1 MTSHQVNDAG
11 MQEAPEQ
18 QITSEKLRD
27 YQKRAVRDVE
37 RAWKEH
43 RSVLLV
49 EFMGAGKTVEAAE
62 IIRQHVARGE
72 RVLVLAHRGEIL
84 KQTRRKL
91 IKAAIP
97 AESIGFIWA
106 DGALNTDAPV
116 QVASVMTL
124 ARRSA
129 PENIELLVVDE
140 AHHSQAKSW
149 RKIFSWYPNAKVL
162 GLTATPERLD
172 GKPLREF
179 FETMVLGEPCESLI
193 EAGWI
198 TQPEIW
204 TREDAWRPTGL
215 RNKHGDYSS
224 KNAAQA
230 MSGSTIV
237 GGIPAAYL
245 KHAKGLPAVGFAAT
259 KEQATNLIVAFC
271 SIGIASEALFDIHDE
286 EQRETILKRLSSG
299 KTSVIWTCDVI
310 SEGWDFPDARCVI
323 MARPTASVTRY
334 MQWAGRCMRPGNRSI
349 ILDHAGNYAVH
360 GPPWED
366 REWSLDGHPEP
377 TKRIAQ
383 VDTTGRVSF
392 LEPIEVSGRLV
403 RIDTAR
409 TDISRKQTVCVGLGM
424 SVCPRNKKPPK
435 SAFTLSAVRRRDYKP
450 WQCHSCYMLSRTPE
464 QKKEWAR
471 KMIATQGGSSK
482 MAERIRKMIA
492 SRTPEQWRE
501 SARKALASQTPEQLS
516 ERARK
521 AVAAQTPEQLSE
533 RARKAR
539 SMLTPE
545 QRSEATRKAQAAR
558 TPEQRKESARKAIAS
573 QTPEQLSERARK
585 ARSMLTPEQRSEAT
599 RKAQAART
607 PEQRKES
614 ARKAR
619 AGMTFEQKS
628 EATRKAQ
635 AARTP
640 EQRSE
645 SARKAVMTRRANR
658 PIK

>member
-18 QITSEKLRD
+18 QITREKLRD

-37 RAWKEH
+37 RAWKDH

-91 IKAAIP
+91 ISAGIP

-106 DGALNTDAPV
+106 DGTLNADAPV

-129 PENIELLVVDE
+129 PENIGLLVVDE

-204 TREDAWRPTGL
+204 TREDAWRPTEL
-215 RNKHGDYSS
+215 RTNKGDYSAN
-224 KNAAQA
+224 NAAKA
-230 MSGSTIV
+230 MGRSTIV

-245 KHAKGLPAVGFAAT
+245 KHARGLPAVGFAAT
-259 KEQATNLIVAFC
+259 KDQATTLCIAFC
-271 SIGIASEALFDIHDE
+271 AKGVASETLFDSHDE
-286 EQRETILKRLSSG
+286 KQREAILKGLSSG

-310 SEGWDFPDARCVI
+310 SEGWDFPSARCVI
-323 MARPTASVTRY
+323 MARPTASVARY
-334 MQWAGRCMRPGNRSI
+334 MQWSGRCMRPGSRSI

-366 REWSLDGHPEP
+366 REWSLDGRPPP
-377 TKRIAQ
+377 TKMIAQ
-383 VDTTGRVSF
+383 VDATGGVSF
-392 LEPIEVSGRLV
+392 LEPIEVAGRLV
-403 RIDTAR
+403 RADIAR
-409 TDISRKQTVCVGLGM
+409 RQTVCAGWNGP
-424 SVCPRNKKPPK
+424 CPKNKKPPK
-435 SAFTLSAVRRRDYKP
+435 GAFDPSTIRKRHDRP
-450 WQCHSCYMLSRTPE
+450 WRCIGCGSRMAIDSMTPE
-464 QKKEWAR
+464 E
-471 KMIATQGGSSK
+471 
-482 MAERIRKMIA
+482 
-492 SRTPEQWRE
+492 
-501 SARKALASQTPEQLS
+501 LS
-516 ERARK
+516 ERSRK
-521 AVAAQTPEQLSE
+521 PSKVKTSDELKEIGRTLAKSRTKMTQQ
-533 RARKAR
+533 
-539 SMLTPE
+539 
-545 QRSEATRKAQAAR
+545 QRSEACRKAW
-558 TPEQRKESARKAIAS
+558 I
-573 QTPEQLSERARK
+573 
-585 ARSMLTPEQRSEAT
+585 T
-599 RKAQAART
+599 RHKND
-607 PEQRKES
+607 PK
-614 ARKAR
+614 
-619 AGMTFEQKS
+619 
-628 EATRKAQ
+628 
-635 AARTP
+635 
-640 EQRSE
+640 
-645 SARKAVMTRRANR
+645 
-658 PIK
+658 

>member
-1 MTSHQVNDAG
+1 
-11 MQEAPEQ
+11 
-18 QITSEKLRD
+18 
-27 YQKRAVRDVE
+27 
-37 RAWKEH
+37 
-43 RSVLLV
+43 
-49 EFMGAGKTVEAAE
+49 
-62 IIRQHVARGE
+62 
-72 RVLVLAHRGEIL
+72 
-84 KQTRRKL
+84 
-91 IKAAIP
+91 
-97 AESIGFIWA
+97 
-106 DGALNTDAPV
+106 
-116 QVASVMTL
+116 
-124 ARRSA
+124 
-129 PENIELLVVDE
+129 
-140 AHHSQAKSW
+140 
-149 RKIFSWYPNAKVL
+149 
-162 GLTATPERLD
+162 
-172 GKPLREF
+172 
-179 FETMVLGEPCESLI
+179 
-193 EAGWI
+193 
-198 TQPEIW
+198 
-204 TREDAWRPTGL
+204 
-215 RNKHGDYSS
+215 
-224 KNAAQA
+224 
-230 MSGSTIV
+230 
-237 GGIPAAYL
+237 
-245 KHAKGLPAVGFAAT
+245 
-259 KEQATNLIVAFC
+259 
-271 SIGIASEALFDIHDE
+271 
-286 EQRETILKRLSSG
+286 
-299 KTSVIWTCDVI
+299 
-310 SEGWDFPDARCVI
+310 

-501 SARKALASQTPEQLS
+501 SARKALASQTPEQ
-516 ERARK
+516 
-521 AVAAQTPEQLSE
+521 
-533 RARKAR
+533 
-539 SMLTPE
+539 
-545 QRSEATRKAQAAR
+545 RSEAT
-558 TPEQRKESARKAIAS
+558 
-573 QTPEQLSERARK
+573 
-585 ARSMLTPEQRSEAT
+585 
-599 RKAQAART
+599 
-607 PEQRKES
+607 
-614 ARKAR
+614 RKAR